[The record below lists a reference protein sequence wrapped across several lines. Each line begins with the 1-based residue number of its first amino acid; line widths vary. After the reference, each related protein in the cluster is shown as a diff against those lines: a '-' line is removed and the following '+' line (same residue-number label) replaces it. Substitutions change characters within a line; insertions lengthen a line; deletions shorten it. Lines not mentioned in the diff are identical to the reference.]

1 MSKIIQ
7 IGITKLN
14 NKDIE
19 SINSAKLTVGKGIEG
34 DRFCLENNDE
44 KSQVSLIQSENID
57 YYNSKFN
64 TNFSYI
70 EFRRNLITKDI
81 ELNDLVGKK
90 LKINFEIL
98 SYKETIKPVTNI
110 APAIKLK
117 KTALSY
123 FSFFSSALTLFKR
136 ILISTFFFI
145 FDFKFSLSFVES
157 V

>member
-90 LKINFEIL
+90 LKIGDVNLEVHDLCRPCKHLQEKLGKDNIIKEFLRRGGLVCKIL
-98 SYKETIKPVTNI
+98 NSGTIKVGDEI
-110 APAIKLK
+110 
-117 KTALSY
+117 S
-123 FSFFSSALTLFKR
+123 
-136 ILISTFFFI
+136 IL
-145 FDFKFSLSFVES
+145 
-157 V
+157 